1 MSLQSEVEAAS
12 AFLLAETLFA
22 SGCLQP
28 ALRVQLDTD
37 PQPANI
43 SGSLSMILDEEGSD
57 KGSRHGYASI
67 YEEWALARSS
77 PVTVVVEIGLGS
89 PSALTPSNM
98 GPEARPGA
106 SVVAFSKYF
115 AGAAVIGADIDSQ
128 AFPSGVQG
136 AFFVAD
142 QLRPL
147 SFGPM
152 ISQLAD
158 VHGFDFGVVDGLHTP
173 EADINSALVLLPWLR
188 PLGLLSVEDIGTD
201 PVVVRAWH
209 RLIEALPEPYSGR
222 VHKCHVSHLVTIT
235 RG

>member
-1 MSLQSEVEAAS
+1 
-12 AFLLAETLFA
+12 
-22 SGCLQP
+22 
-28 ALRVQLDTD
+28 
-37 PQPANI
+37 
-43 SGSLSMILDEEGSD
+43 MILDEAGSD

-106 SVVAFSKYF
+106 SVVAFSQYF
-115 AGAAVIGADIDSQ
+115 PGAAVIGADIDPK
-128 AFPSGVQG
+128 AFPSGVRG

-152 ISQLAD
+152 IRQLAD
-158 VHGFDFGVVDGLHTP
+158 VYGFDFGVVDGLHTP

-188 PLGLLSVEDIGTD
+188 PLGLLSVEDIGSD
-201 PVVVRAWH
+201 PVVVRAWQ
-209 RLIEALPEPYSGR
+209 RLIDALPEPYSGR
-222 VHKCHVSHLVTIT
+222 VHECRMSHLVTIT

>member
-1 MSLQSEVEAAS
+1 
-12 AFLLAETLFA
+12 
-22 SGCLQP
+22 
-28 ALRVQLDTD
+28 
-37 PQPANI
+37 
-43 SGSLSMILDEEGSD
+43 MILDEAGSD

-67 YEEWALARSS
+67 YEEWASTRSF

-106 SVVAFSKYF
+106 SVAAFSKYF
-115 AGAAVIGADIDSQ
+115 AGATVIGADIDPQ

-152 ISQLAD
+152 IRELAD
-158 VHGFDFGVVDGLHTP
+158 VHGFDFGIVDGLHTP

-188 PLGLLSVEDIGTD
+188 PFGLLSIEDIGSE
-201 PVVVRAWH
+201 PVAVRAWQ
-209 RLIEALPEPYSGR
+209 RLIETLPEPYSGQLHECR
-222 VHKCHVSHLVTIT
+222 MSHLVTIT